1 MEREGER
8 MFPTKFMDHSA
19 YMKKVKRM
27 TQAELEYT
35 IKDCKE
41 VLAVWVD
48 HPNCSYYS
56 DEICYCSTEL
66 HQRKV
71 KAQYNV

>member
-1 MEREGER
+1 
-8 MFPTKFMDHSA
+8 MFPTKFMNHSA

-27 TQAELEYT
+27 SKAELEYT

-41 VLAVWVD
+41 VLAVWPA

>member
-1 MEREGER
+1 
-8 MFPTKFMDHSA
+8 MFPTKFMNHTE

-27 TQAELEYT
+27 SQAELKYT

-41 VLAVWVD
+41 VLAVWPA

-66 HQRKV
+66 HRREVQ
-71 KAQYNV
+71 AQNV